1 MEIKDYCTGVQHIG
15 VPTNDMEATIRFYEK
30 LGFQIQLDV
39 MNGEERVVFF
49 QLHNLVI
56 EAYQN
61 NQAVMA
67 SGAVDHIAIDVKQ
80 IDELYAKVKA
90 DGFELLTEVNALPF
104 WSNGIKYFIILGPNK
119 ERIEFCEKL

>member
-30 LGFQIQLDV
+30 LGFQIDLDV
-39 MNGEERVVFF
+39 MNGDERVVFF
-49 QLHNLVI
+49 RLHNLVI

-61 NQAVMA
+61 YQAVMT

-90 DGFELLTEVNALPF
+90 NGFELLTDVNALPF

>member
-30 LGFQIQLDV
+30 LGFQIDLDV
-39 MNGEERVVFF
+39 MNGDERVVFF
-49 QLHNLVI
+49 RLHNLVV

-61 NQAVMA
+61 HQAVMA

-90 DGFELLTEVNALPF
+90 DGFELLTDVNALPF